1 MFYKGKKQRLLLF
14 VVCTLLLIPPTYTVV
29 YGEENTATPKL
40 KDLLAADSDPRPVAV
55 KADPEPTDPKMPS
68 VSNKEIGP
76 HDKYNR
82 TTPYNSFKGLR
93 KVLMDLDYELIKQYV
108 DLRNL
113 PKEIEGNDIDLLRN
127 LRVILGRIPWIDI
140 DTLSDHP
147 LGHKNDGLPAYRDLL
162 VDIKTPEGDVRLY
175 LQRVPGDHGAAM
187 VWKLSNH
194 SVAQIPF
201 LYQYYGYGKVAEQ
214 LSKNLPDYFFLGL
227 EIWQWVLFF
236 VVALASYILAFI
248 TTRFISLLIRIRK
261 GPVDEQLDKFIA
273 GPVRFIIFILLSR
286 SQLGDIASSALAKA
300 VLETRTLMVII
311 VAWLILGLVDLIF
324 GRLAERMKAAGNE
337 HSVML
342 LRPARLIFKVLITI
356 LAFMSWLDN
365 IGFSVSAM
373 IAGLGVG
380 GIAIG
385 LALQKSIE
393 NLIGAFT
400 IYIAHPI
407 RVGDF
412 CRIGAHVGTIE
423 EIGLRSTL
431 LRTLDRSIVDIPN
444 GTLSSMNIENLTKRE
459 KILFK
464 RIIRLRNDSTPTQV
478 RLILENIRE
487 MLVAHED
494 VHLIPARV
502 RLTEYGE
509 YSLNLELFSYI
520 KTTDFDRYL
529 SIVEDLNL
537 KILDIVEAAGTKLA
551 VPVRNIE
558 DNSQSLNISQT

>member
-14 VVCTLLLIPPTYTVV
+14 VACALLLTLPIYTVV
-29 YGEENTATPKL
+29 YAEENTATPKL
-40 KDLLAADSDPRPVAV
+40 KDLLAIDSDSNPEPVKV
-55 KADPEPTDPKMPS
+55 DPEPTDPVVSS
-68 VSNKEIGP
+68 VPDKKVGP

-82 TTPYNSFKGLR
+82 TTPYGSFKGLR
-93 KVLMDLDYELIKQYV
+93 KALISLDYELIKQYV

-113 PKEIEGNDIDLLRN
+113 PKEIKSSDSDLLRH
-127 LRVILGRIPWIDI
+127 LRIVLARIPWIDI
-140 DTLSDHP
+140 NTLSDHP

-162 VDIKTPEGDVRLY
+162 VDIETPEGDVRLY
-175 LQRVPGDHGAAM
+175 LQRVPGNQGVAM

-194 SVAQIPF
+194 SVAQIPV
-201 LYQYYGYGKVAEQ
+201 LYRYYGYGKVGEQ
-214 LSKNLPDYFFLGL
+214 LSKKLPSYSFLGL

-236 VVALASYILAFI
+236 VVALASYIVAFI
-248 TTRFISLLIRIRK
+248 TTRFISLVIRIRK
-261 GPVDEQLDKFIA
+261 GSVDEQLDKFIV
-273 GPVRFIIFILLSR
+273 GPLRFIIFILLAR
-286 SQLGDIASSALAKA
+286 SQLDDIASSALAKA
-300 VLETRTLMVII
+300 VFETRTLMVII
-311 VAWLILGLVDLIF
+311 VAWLTLGLIDLIF

-342 LRPARLIFKVLITI
+342 LRPARFILKMLIII
-356 LAFMSWLDN
+356 IAFISWLDN

-385 LALQKSIE
+385 LAAQKSIE

-412 CRIGAHVGTIE
+412 CRIGAHLGTIE

-444 GTLSSMNIENLTKRE
+444 GTLASMNIENLTKRE

-464 RIIRLRNDSTPTQV
+464 KIIRLRNDSTPTQV
-478 RLILENIRE
+478 RSISENIRE
-487 MLVAHED
+487 MLATHED
-494 VHLIPARV
+494 VHPVPARV

-520 KTTDFDRYL
+520 KTTDFDQYL

-558 DNSQSLNISQT
+558 NNSQQLDISQT